1 MGRADRES
9 TEIQNFIKNKL
20 VKRLKTDQKNLKILS
35 EGDLQ
40 SSVYYHLRREIKKK
54 NYENWY
60 VLNKLYMGEK
70 EDEKKVPDI
79 AIVYLKYD
87 GETVYPKIL
96 IELKETIGP
105 LSTNSKKGY
114 KKDIEKLKK
123 LMENKKIKKAYFL
136 LAVLPDPRKEGTSK
150 TPFMYRTKEIEQ
162 TISENKFSSR
172 IEPIIINSQYDRKN
186 KVDNSFRKKHQL
198 LRKYREKYDSKKS

>member
-1 MGRADRES
+1 MKYFLFL
-9 TEIQNFIKNKL
+9 IFIINP
-20 VKRLKTDQKNLKILS
+20 R
-35 EGDLQ
+35 
-40 SSVYYHLRREIKKK
+40 
-54 NYENWY
+54 
-60 VLNKLYMGEK
+60 
-70 EDEKKVPDI
+70 
-79 AIVYLKYD
+79 
-87 GETVYPKIL
+87 
-96 IELKETIGP
+96 
-105 LSTNSKKGY
+105 
-114 KKDIEKLKK
+114 
-123 LMENKKIKKAYFL
+123 ENKKIKKAYFL